1 MHPVPTDEAMLPM
14 IDGLIDGLI
23 SGPFVDGI
31 SKQCNNVS
39 LHLLWLL
46 GTQLQSRAWINGTAS
61 PDSPLKTAW
70 RRMGRTW
77 VECLSAKKLAVVVS
91 VIASTCCHLP
101 TPSYS
106 GVGTIISSQFPVCS
120 YSAGTASVPGKQTLY
135 LTYIRYINYPYL
147 SSGSRLILDWG
158 CYCYHV
164 TAWNPPMLF
173 RTKAVKLSLPALS
186 LLTQG
191 TNYW

>member
-1 MHPVPTDEAMLPM
+1 MMHPVPTDEAMLPM

-77 VECLSAKKLAVVVS
+77 VECLSAKKLAV
-91 VIASTCCHLP
+91 
-101 TPSYS
+101 
-106 GVGTIISSQFPVCS
+106 CS
-120 YSAGTASVPGKQTLY
+120 YSAGTASVPGKQ
-135 LTYIRYINYPYL
+135 
-147 SSGSRLILDWG
+147 
-158 CYCYHV
+158 
-164 TAWNPPMLF
+164 
-173 RTKAVKLSLPALS
+173 
-186 LLTQG
+186 
-191 TNYW
+191 

>member
-77 VECLSAKKLAVVVS
+77 VELVVS

-106 GVGTIISSQFPVCS
+106 GVGTIISSKFPVCS
-120 YSAGTASVPGKQTLY
+120 YSAGTASVPGKQVH
-135 LTYIRYINYPYL
+135 YPYL
-147 SSGSRLILDWG
+147 SSGSCLILDWG
-158 CYCYHV
+158 CYCYH
-164 TAWNPPMLF
+164 
-173 RTKAVKLSLPALS
+173 AVKLSLPALS